1 MSGRST
7 RHDGRWLALLL
18 GLLAGAQASA
28 ANGSAA
34 RDSATRSSD
43 VSRADDRQADVGFCG
58 QPFTAIHQI
67 QGAAG
72 RSPLN
77 GQRLVT
83 EGRVTLVSDVGFWIQ
98 SETADA
104 DDNPLTSEGVFINH
118 RLGRV
123 QTTPGQRLRVQGLVA
138 EQQGITQLRQPR
150 WHICSADLVVPTAQ
164 PVRLPLSTQGWE
176 ALEGMRIRLLPLGDD
191 TAVARVTAFGD
202 DELIV
207 SSRLHVQPGEQLVPD
222 SLMALQRQ
230 QQYQNDRLRLAYPG
244 RQSLRP
250 GQAGELQN
258 RRPLRL
264 GNALEQVVGVVDSF
278 PRGRNAVSPR
288 LLLEALTMAP
298 LPRSEPTPITAPI
311 TAPIAAPAPISQSSQ
326 ASRLVIASFNV
337 GNYFNGELQQ
347 KAAVSGA
354 GHQRHFS
361 GSRGAK
367 NQQQFDWQHQRL
379 VATLVQINA
388 DILVLN
394 EIENDKGPD
403 SAIEY
408 LRRDLNHRFS
418 EGEHY
423 QRIPQLSHERGS
435 DAIRNEILYRPQKV
449 RRVGPLKVLTE
460 AVSSRDAAGKPLF
473 DDYGNRPVLA
483 QVFEPVPVSVSDL
496 VSDSVSDS
504 VPWSDPAARF
514 TLVALH
520 LKSKGRPCGESE
532 SQQAG
537 AGHCN
542 HKRSRAIEAL
552 QSFLAQPQLARSHQ
566 IIVGDFNSYAQE
578 PPLQRLQQQGWIN
591 INGHAGAKQYG
602 YVYGGRLGNLDH
614 MVVTPALLKKLRHFT
629 IWNINSRENPRM
641 LNYSGWQDETQ
652 YFPEFRADPLAIIYG
667 SSDHDPL
674 IATFLF

>member
-1 MSGRST
+1 
-7 RHDGRWLALLL
+7 
-18 GLLAGAQASA
+18 
-28 ANGSAA
+28 
-34 RDSATRSSD
+34 
-43 VSRADDRQADVGFCG
+43 
-58 QPFTAIHQI
+58 
-67 QGAAG
+67 
-72 RSPLN
+72 
-77 GQRLVT
+77 
-83 EGRVTLVSDVGFWIQ
+83 VTLVSDVGFWIQ
-98 SETADA
+98 SEAADA

-118 RLGRV
+118 RRGRG

-150 WHICSADLVVPTAQ
+150 WQICSAGLVVPTAQ

-176 ALEGMRIRLLPLGDD
+176 ALEGMRVRLLALGDD
-191 TAVARVTAFGD
+191 TAVAQVTAFGD

-207 SSRLHVQPGEQLVPD
+207 SSRLHVQPGEQLAPD
-222 SLMALQRQ
+222 SLMARQRQ

-258 RRPLRL
+258 RRPLRVGNVL
-264 GNALEQVVGVVDSF
+264 GQVVGVVDSF
-278 PRGRNAVSPR
+278 PRGRNAVYPR

-298 LPRSEPTPITAPI
+298 LSRSEATPITAPAPITASTPI
-311 TAPIAAPAPISQSSQ
+311 TAPAQISHSSQ
-326 ASRLVIASFNV
+326 ASSLVIASFNV

-347 KAAVSGA
+347 NDAASGS
-354 GHQRHFS
+354 GHQGRFS

-394 EIENDKGPD
+394 EIENDHGAD

-408 LRRDLNHRFS
+408 LRRDVNRRFS

-423 QRIPQLSHERGS
+423 QRIPQYPRERGS

-449 RRVGPLKVLTE
+449 RRVGPLQVLTE

-483 QVFEPVPVSVSDL
+483 QVFETVPGSL
-496 VSDSVSDS
+496 PDSVSG
-504 VPWSDPAARF
+504 PDPAARF
-514 TLVALH
+514 TLAALH

-542 HKRSRAIEAL
+542 HKRTRAIEAL
-552 QSFLAQPQLARSHQ
+552 QSFLAQPQLAESYQ

-602 YVYGGRLGNLDH
+602 YVYDGRLGNLDH
-614 MVVTPALLKKLRHFT
+614 MVVTSALLKKLRHFT
-629 IWNINSRENPRM
+629 IWNINSRENSAM
-641 LNYSGWQDETQ
+641 SNYAGWQDETQ

-674 IATFLF
+674 IATFRF